1 MNTNVYGMVTIQTP
15 RGKKSFWVFK
25 DGNKVGNLKCSCTG
39 KTDATATQMVYNHR
53 EEKVECPHCHKQP
66 EVLETVQQYNDK
78 KEAEIEAIR
87 QKKPLKVIKSVFD
100 YSTGIQY
107 YTLNKTIPEEEWN
120 KVSEYF
126 TYMQPYMFEDAEGAT
141 AGWYTTEP
149 EKVEEILGIT
159 ETQEKQEEKRQ
170 EETKKQQENKE
181 NLETIEKA
189 FQNAK
194 TIPKQI
200 KLNNL
205 LQRGQAYENPQFKW
219 TTNSM
224 YGGGILYIIQ
234 KQKIIKIQN
243 NGRDG
248 DDWSINNIQT
258 GGAGA
263 IGTYIP
269 YDETTAQ
276 KIKESCPPYKEDK

>member
-1 MNTNVYGMVTIQTP
+1 MKTNVYGQVTIQTP
-15 RGKKSFWVFK
+15 KGKKSFWVFK

-39 KTDATATQMVYNHR
+39 KTQATATQMIYNHR

-66 EVLETVQQYNDK
+66 KVIETVQQYNDK

-87 QKKPLKVIKSVFD
+87 QQKPLQLNKSIYDF
-100 YSTGIQY
+100 STGIQY
-107 YTLNKTIPEEEWN
+107 YTLNKTIPETEWN

-159 ETQEKQEEKRQ
+159 KTH
-170 EETKKQQENKE
+170 EETKKEQENNE

-189 FQNAK
+189 FNNAK
-194 TIPKQI
+194 TIPRTI

-205 LQRGQAYENPQFKW
+205 LQRGKTYENPNNKW
-219 TTNSM
+219 TTNNI

-234 KQKIIKIQN
+234 TGKLIKIQN

-263 IGTYIP
+263 IGTYIS